1 MQKQMSKYSKV
12 SFFICLLHLYLTGLE
27 NLNFFLILCSS
38 VLLVSKELM
47 KIEELLEGRKTA
59 ISTDFVCW
67 FVCLGKETES
77 LTLV

>member
-12 SFFICLLHLYLTGLE
+12 SVFICLLHLYLTGLE
-27 NLNFFLILCSS
+27 NLNFFLILCRY

-47 KIEELLEGRKTA
+47 RIELLEGGKIA